1 MNGPVR
7 RGKPSLLEA
16 GLPCASLSAE
26 CQRDNNARQRPPQNR
41 LHIWWARRPPTV
53 CRAAILGALLPFDLD
68 LPKHVLPAVAPEPSE
83 EDLDELP
90 RKMLPHRAFFERL
103 LKEVPTTRLSKQH
116 QQFLKA
122 LGVAGDSDRA
132 YRRMALREEYQVGS
146 SPILL
151 PMNWT
156 YRHVPAFTVS
166 PSEDLLVKLSK
177 EAASALGLSN
187 GEIVVADH
195 MAGGGAIP
203 IEAIRYG

>member
-68 LPKHVLPAVAPEPSE
+68 LPETVLPATAPEPSE

-90 RKMLPHRAFFERL
+90 RKMQPHRAFFERL
-103 LKEVPTTRLSKQH
+103 LKEVPATRLAKQH

-132 YRRMALREEYQVGS
+132 YRRMAVREEYQVGS
-146 SPILL
+146 SPILYPWTGRTGMSRRL
-151 PMNWT
+151 PLAQVKPCSRSSVRRLQAGLVYPTGRLSLRITW
-156 YRHVPAFTVS
+156 RGEAPS
-166 PSEDLLVKLSK
+166 P
-177 EAASALGLSN
+177 
-187 GEIVVADH
+187 
-195 MAGGGAIP
+195 
-203 IEAIRYG
+203 